1 MAVVIGESEVMP
13 LLRAACPSFEER
25 WRAHVSSNIYEE
37 GLLYLDLAELARHLV
52 ELMQADT
59 TTELP
64 AVFEV
69 IERLHL
75 DGTDA
80 VKEAA
85 TIGLLEDLQNLA
97 PASRSRR
104 RSLRGLPEARVQ
116 PVVGRG
122 RRLLAGR
129 DPVRRSGSQT
139 QRLDLLTIPSKRFT
153 ETRFSSSTTLPGR
166 EPSRRPT
173 IINGNRLLVGG
184 VRIPGVSTHRK
195 AAPGGVAQLVE
206 QFASPHPRPA

>member
-1 MAVVIGESEVMP
+1 MTPMIRESEVMP

-25 WRAHVSSNIYEE
+25 WRAHVTSNIYEE

-59 TTELP
+59 TTEFP

-75 DGTDA
+75 DGNGA

-97 PASRSRR
+97 EQADLDVDRFAAFLKPESSKWWAEVAAFW
-104 RSLRGLPEARVQ
+104 RGEIPY
-116 PVVGRG
+116 VG
-122 RRLLAGR
+122 AGLKP
-129 DPVRRSGSQT
+129 D
-139 QRLDLLTIPSKRFT
+139 D
-153 ETRFSSSTTLPGR
+153 
-166 EPSRRPT
+166 
-173 IINGNRLLVGG
+173 
-184 VRIPGVSTHRK
+184 
-195 AAPGGVAQLVE
+195 
-206 QFASPHPRPA
+206 

>member
-25 WRAHVSSNIYEE
+25 WRAHVSSNVYEE
-37 GLLYLDLAELARHLV
+37 GLLYLDLAELAHHLV
-52 ELMQADT
+52 ELMRAGT

-97 PASRSRR
+97 QQAGLDVDRFAAFLQPESSRWWAEVAAFW
-104 RSLRGLPEARVQ
+104 RGEIPY
-116 PVVGRG
+116 VG
-122 RRLLAGR
+122 AG
-129 DPVRRSGSQT
+129 
-139 QRLDLLTIPSKRFT
+139 LKPSD
-153 ETRFSSSTTLPGR
+153 
-166 EPSRRPT
+166 
-173 IINGNRLLVGG
+173 
-184 VRIPGVSTHRK
+184 
-195 AAPGGVAQLVE
+195 
-206 QFASPHPRPA
+206 